1 MKHVYTHIALSIII
15 LLFLGIPTVSVAMEE
30 TDIFDAP
37 CRRFGVP
44 KRLVIAIAKT
54 ESSLKP
60 WVVNVAGKDHY
71 PKTKQ
76 EALHIIHDAKARGLS
91 HDIGIMQINNWW
103 LKKLHISSET
113 ALEPINNI
121 TLGVWILAQEIRRH
135 GYNWK
140 AVGAYHSPTLW
151 RQQAYAK
158 RVARYY
164 QQ

>member
-1 MKHVYTHIALSIII
+1 MKYILIIFLSMAA
-15 LLFLGIPTVSVAMEE
+15 PTLCTATEL

-37 CRRFGVP
+37 CQQYGVP

-91 HDIGIMQINNWW
+91 HDIGIMQINNYW
-103 LKKLHISSET
+103 LKKLNISPET
-113 ALEPINNI
+113 ALEPKNNA

-135 GYNWK
+135 GYNWT
-140 AVGAYHSPTLW
+140 AVGAYHSPTPW
-151 RQQAYAK
+151 RQQAYVQK
-158 RVARYY
+158 VARNYMK
-164 QQ
+164 